1 MDIKER
7 KRYTMFNLFSKYK
20 TIEDKAIEKAI
31 LEACFNMNVHSAKY
45 FIKENNLIIVFN
57 TSKALSGPLSNKK
70 GFPVAMSSLINNLP
84 IQYKDNID
92 VWDSDKLYA
101 ADIPERFL
109 SKIKRVDAIAC

>member
-20 TIEDKAIEKAI
+20 AIEDEAIEKAI
-31 LEACFNMNVHSAKY
+31 LEACFNMDVHSARY
-45 FIKENNLIIVFN
+45 FIKENNLIVVFN
-57 TSKALSGPLSNKK
+57 TSKALSGSLSSRK
-70 GFPVAMSSLINNLP
+70 GFPIAMNSLINNLP
-84 IQYKDNID
+84 IEYKDNID